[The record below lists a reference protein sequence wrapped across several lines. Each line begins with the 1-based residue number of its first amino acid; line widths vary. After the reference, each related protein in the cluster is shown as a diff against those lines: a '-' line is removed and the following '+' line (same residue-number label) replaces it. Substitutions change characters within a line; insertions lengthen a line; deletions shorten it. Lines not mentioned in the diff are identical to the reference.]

1 MISLNSPKTLIGMM
15 STFSDVSPACSVELK
30 SPESA
35 ENGALGV
42 DNPRGVLPMSGRL
55 KTMMRCAPALRSRAI
70 CASVSVAA
78 VVILACTWAAVSKP
92 EPAAETLTRMSLAP
106 IQTVYTALGLSVGVA
121 CSNSSIC
128 TESERCG
135 APVGIKGDGWVTR
148 APPCAKSTPP
158 CVTGV
163 TVMP

>member
-1 MISLNSPKTLIGMM
+1 GVARVQLSELGVVHAGVVTLVSPNDAGLAMTSLNSPNMFIGMM
-15 STFSDVSPACSVELK
+15 STLSEASPACSVELK

-78 VVILACTWAAVSKP
+78 VVILACTWAA
-92 EPAAETLTRMSLAP
+92 
-106 IQTVYTALGLSVGVA
+106 LS
-121 CSNSSIC
+121 
-128 TESERCG
+128 
-135 APVGIKGDGWVTR
+135 
-148 APPCAKSTPP
+148 
-158 CVTGV
+158 
-163 TVMP
+163 